1 MKKFFKKICRFIVSF
16 LAIFAI
22 LFTMSVIVFTVV
34 SQYMYED
41 VSFIRE
47 LIIIAGICAAM
58 SIIIVLFL
66 QINNIS
72 PLFQT
77 MIIYCFVFLVVFAMG
92 YILYIYDIYNN
103 ARLFISTI
111 IFFIIGLLCIIVIQ
125 MIVSKKS
132 DDSLNADLKQ
142 FKERDK

>member
-1 MKKFFKKICRFIVSF
+1 
-16 LAIFAI
+16 
-22 LFTMSVIVFTVV
+22 MSVIVFTVI

-47 LIIIAGICAAM
+47 LIVIAGICAAM

-103 ARLFISTI
+103 AKLFISTI

-132 DDSLNADLKQ
+132 DDSLNANLKQ

>member
-1 MKKFFKKICRFIVSF
+1 
-16 LAIFAI
+16 
-22 LFTMSVIVFTVV
+22 MSVIVFTVV

>member
-1 MKKFFKKICRFIVSF
+1 MKKIFKKTCRCIVSF

-47 LIIIAGICAAM
+47 LIVIAGICAAM

-103 ARLFISTI
+103 AKLFISTI
-111 IFFIIGLLCIIVIQ
+111 IFFIIGLLCILVIQ

-132 DDSLNADLKQ
+132 DDSLNANLKQ